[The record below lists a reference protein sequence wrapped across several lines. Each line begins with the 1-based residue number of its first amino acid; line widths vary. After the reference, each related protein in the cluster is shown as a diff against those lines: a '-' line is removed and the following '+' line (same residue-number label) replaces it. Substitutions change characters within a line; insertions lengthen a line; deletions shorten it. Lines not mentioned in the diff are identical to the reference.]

1 MKGIGPADAKA
12 TAGPTSASGPYTL
25 PAGVRAC
32 PSGASTVNPANIHT
46 RSHTRDTNMTELRR
60 KQANPGGL
68 SMRGLDVKDLNVKDL
83 NVKDQTARSRSRIG
97 RNSGTR
103 ALQRVLGVL
112 AVTGVCLAS
121 APPAS
126 ATPATPAASRLT
138 DTGAPGSDGSPDF
151 GLADSTECV
160 FGGDVIKSTPWSL
173 QRILLDQLWEQ
184 ATGKGVKVA
193 VIDTGVDASN
203 GQLSGAVA
211 GGKTFVDGAANKD
224 VEGHG
229 TRVAGIIAARPL
241 KGTGFVGIAPEA
253 TILSYRYTGGQE
265 KQGNSRT
272 MSQAISAAVAA
283 GAKIINISSDT
294 ANKEDNDE
302 LRGAVKAAVNSG
314 ALIIAAAGNDG
325 ADGRSAN
332 TYPASYDGVL
342 AVAASDRNDE
352 RAFFSQS
359 GDFVDVA
366 APGVGMVSTVPTDG
380 QCTADGTSFAAPYVA
395 GVAALLKE
403 KHKDW
408 TAAQIATRIE
418 ETAQRPGRGP
428 NRYIGWG
435 VVDPVAAL
443 SDGST
448 PAESPKPDPPVKAGS
463 GGVVPMA
470 VTMGETE
477 AERER
482 RVAIYVLGTGLAL
495 ALVVAGSGVAVRDW
509 RGRRAA
515 ASGRPGPSGRSGRSG
530 RSG

>member
-12 TAGPTSASGPYTL
+12 TAGPTSASGSYTP
-25 PAGVRAC
+25 PAGGHTA
-32 PSGASTVNPANIHT
+32 NPANIHT
-46 RSHTRDTNMTELRR
+46 RSHTCDTYMTELRR

-68 SMRGLDVKDLNVKDL
+68 SMKGLDVKGLNVKDR
-83 NVKDQTARSRSRIG
+83 TARSRSRIG

-103 ALQRVLGVL
+103 ALQRALGVL

-121 APPAS
+121 APPVS
-126 ATPATPAASRLT
+126 ATPAASRLT
-138 DTGAPGSDGSPDF
+138 DTGAPGSDESPDF

-203 GQLSGAVA
+203 QQLRSAVA

-224 VEGHG
+224 LEGHG

-241 KGTGFVGIAPEA
+241 KGTGFVGIAPKA
-253 TILSYRYTGGQE
+253 TILSYRYSGGEE
-265 KQGNSRT
+265 KQGNSGT
-272 MSQAISAAVAA
+272 MTQAIEAAVAA

-294 ANKEDNDE
+294 ANKQDNGP
-302 LRGAVKAAVNSG
+302 LRDAVAAAVKSG

-325 ADGRSAN
+325 ADGKSAD
-332 TYPASYDGVL
+332 TYPASYPGVL

-366 APGVGMVSTVPTDG
+366 APGVGMVSTVPKDG

-443 SDGST
+443 SDDST
-448 PAESPKPDPPVKAGS
+448 PGVTPTPDPPVAAAA
-463 GGVVPMA
+463 GGVVPMS
-470 VTMGETE
+470 VTMGESE

-482 RVAIYVLGTGLAL
+482 RIAIYVLGTGLAT

-509 RGRRAA
+509 RSRRAREA
-515 ASGRPGPSGRSGRSG
+515 GRAGRFG
-530 RSG
+530 